1 MKKLMEQILKF
12 GVVGV
17 ICFGIDFVITLGISA
32 VLRGMGTETATAALI
47 GAFFGFTVSV
57 IINYLLS
64 MKFVFV
70 RKEDMDRKR
79 EFIIFTILSLV
90 GLGIN
95 EGIIKFSIDVIYV
108 HVSALAKMLTPGMA
122 TAAAK
127 IVATGVVMVYNFVT
141 RKLFLEQKD
150 ESKKT
155 Q

>member
-32 VLRGMGTETATAALI
+32 VLRGMGKVTSTAALI
-47 GAFFGFTVSV
+47 GAFFGFMVSV
-57 IINYLLS
+57 IVNYLLS
-64 MKFVFV
+64 MKYVFV
-70 RKEDMDRKR
+70 RKENMDRKR

-95 EGIIKFSIDVIYV
+95 EGIIKFSIDVIYL
-108 HVSALAKMLTPGMA
+108 HVSALAKVLTPGMA

-127 IVATGVVMVYNFVT
+127 IAATGVVMVYNFVT

-155 Q
+155 R

>member
-1 MKKLMEQILKF
+1 MKKLMEQIIKF

-32 VLRGMGTETATAALI
+32 ALREMGTDTATAALI

-64 MKFVFV
+64 MKFVFA
-70 RKEDMDRKR
+70 RKEDMGRKR
-79 EFIIFTILSLV
+79 EFVIFTILSLV

-95 EGIIKFSIDVIYV
+95 ELIIKFSIDVIYV
-108 HVSALAKMLTPGMA
+108 HVASLAKLMTPGMA

-127 IVATGVVMVYNFVT
+127 IVATGVVMVYNFIT
-141 RKLFLEQKD
+141 RKIFLEKKD
-150 ESKKT
+150 
-155 Q
+155 

>member
-32 VLRGMGTETATAALI
+32 VLRGMGTATDTAALI

-79 EFIIFTILSLV
+79 EFVIFTVLSLI

-95 EGIIKFSIDVIYV
+95 ELIIKFSIDVIYV
-108 HVSALAKMLTPGMA
+108 HVSALAKVLTPGMA

-127 IVATGVVMVYNFVT
+127 IVATAVVMVYNFVT

-150 ESKKT
+150 ESRKE

>member
-1 MKKLMEQILKF
+1 MAMKKLMEQILKF

-32 VLRGMGTETATAALI
+32 MLRSMGMETAAAALV

-70 RKEDMDRKR
+70 RKDDMDRRR
-79 EFIIFTILSLV
+79 EFIIFTILSLI

-95 EGIIKFSIDVIYV
+95 ELIIKFSIDVIYV
-108 HVSALAKMLTPGMA
+108 HVSSLSNILTPGMA

-127 IVATGVVMVYNFVT
+127 IVATAVVMVYNFVT
-141 RKLFLEQKD
+141 RKIFLEKKD
-150 ESKKT
+150 
-155 Q
+155 